1 MHSSARRKSAL
12 DVPEIPVGPLV
23 VSAAGRLM
31 MRALPAETI
40 PGGSPPVSAGGR
52 PRSLRAPEVPVRPLS
67 GSQQQLASLTA
78 RVSESPLGPLSRERL
93 GAPLSGEAE
102 AAVSATLPLPYRPSL
117 EGDLLMYNAAN
128 ASARLPTA
136 MGSSFISKL
145 LSPSAVTAVT
155 TPAAPMI
162 PGSRVR
168 CMPWSCLS
176 EATDGRPGGLYCPHI
191 LPYLHIQ
198 HAPSRS
204 ESSNGRGHGYPQSG
218 HCTTCQLIH
227 LQ

>member
-1 MHSSARRKSAL
+1 
-12 DVPEIPVGPLV
+12 
-23 VSAAGRLM
+23 M
-31 MRALPAETI
+31 MRAPPAETI

-176 EATDGRPGGLYCPHI
+176 EAATDGRPGGLYCPHI